1 MKQSIKT
8 AALCVALTATS
19 AGVVSCMSQ
28 NEKSTGCVSPQEK
41 LLVHDQQINEIIAQM
56 SLEEKVEMLHSKT
69 IMSSEGVP
77 RLGIQD
83 VKYADGPFAVREEIG
98 DGFRPMNWT
107 TDSATYYPTGSAL
120 AATWSYDLAYAYGN
134 GLGTEARRRGKDII
148 LGPAM
153 NIQRLPIG
161 GRTYE
166 YFSEDPALNAVL
178 AVGFTKGMQDAG
190 TAACL
195 KHYALNNQETNR
207 GSVDVIIAERPM
219 REIYLKAFEAAVKEG
234 GAMCV
239 MPAYNKVNGYYGSE
253 NNHLNNV
260 ILRGEWGFKGMT
272 VSDWGGTHSTMGAAL
287 GGLNVQM
294 TGDNYFGPALIDSV
308 RAGKLDESIVDD
320 KVREILRLRFAIE
333 PITADNAN
341 KVKISQK
348 EQQQTAYNVA
358 AKSIVLLKNEKA
370 TLPFDPA
377 TTKKIAVIGLNA
389 TAITG
394 SGGMGAGAKTP
405 YEITPLQG
413 LKNRLGNSVEIRYA
427 QAYKHY
433 MGMFAGQR
441 AGTAEIANSLD
452 EAPDAALLKEALETA
467 KGADLVLFFAGT
479 NKFIESEGID
489 RENILLPVSQ
499 DIIISKI
506 AEVNPN
512 IVTVVVSGGPC
523 DLRVV
528 ESKSNAIVQAWWNGL
543 EGGHALADVLL
554 GRIAPSGKLPFTFPL
569 KLEDSPAFALN
580 TFSDEVV
587 SDGDVFAAQFR
598 HDIVGDTEYNAEDRS
613 PKAYYSE
620 GLLVGYRWFD
630 TKEIPVLYPF
640 GHGLSY
646 VDFGY
651 ANLHID
657 KSNYAADETITVT
670 FDLTNNGA
678 MEADEVVQLYV
689 SRPNAKVEWPVK
701 ELKAFRRVT
710 LGAGNSQTVELSFPV
725 ADLRYWDEAT
735 NGWQLEKGTIELL
748 VGGSSAQLPLKVTV
762 EI

>member
-1 MKQSIKT
+1 MKSMKQIIKNAVWLMIIT
-8 AALCVALTATS
+8 TITGCN
-19 AGVVSCMSQ
+19 SQ
-28 NEKSTGCVSPQEK
+28 NTPQEK
-41 LLVHDQQINEIIAQM
+41 LIVNDKKINEIISQM

-83 VKYADGPFAVREEIG
+83 IKYADGPFAVREEIG
-98 DGFRPMNWT
+98 EGFRPLNWT

-120 AATWSYDLAYAYGN
+120 AATWSYDLAYDYGN
-134 GLGTEARRRGKDII
+134 ALGTEARRRGKDII

-153 NIQRLPIG
+153 NIQRLPVG

-178 AVGFTKGMQDAG
+178 AVGYTKGMQDAG

-207 GSVDVIIAERPM
+207 GSIDVIIAERPM

-287 GGLNVQM
+287 GGLDVQM
-294 TGDNYFGPALIDSV
+294 TGDNFFGPALIDSV
-308 RAGKLDESIVDD
+308 RAGKLNESVVDD

-333 PITADNAN
+333 PIPDDQAN
-341 KVKISQK
+341 TVKISQK
-348 EQQQTAYNVA
+348 EQHEVAYNVA
-358 AKSIVLLKNEKA
+358 AKAIVLLKNEKA
-370 TLPFDPA
+370 TLPINTA
-377 TTKKIAVIGLNA
+377 KTKKIAVIGLNA
-389 TAITG
+389 TTSTA

-413 LKNRLGNSVEIRYA
+413 LKNRLGNDVEILYA
-427 QAYKHY
+427 QAYKNY
-433 MGMFAGQR
+433 LGMFAGY
-441 AGTAEIANSLD
+441 TANNPAFAQTLD
-452 EAPDAALLKEALETA
+452 EAPDAVLMADAIA
-467 KGADLVLFFAGT
+467 AAGNADLVLFFAGT

-489 RENILLPVSQ
+489 RENIMLPVSQ
-499 DIIISKI
+499 DLILEKL

-523 DLRVV
+523 DLNVV
-528 ESKSNAIVQAWWNGL
+528 EKKSNAIVQAWWNGL

-554 GRIAPSGKLPFTFPL
+554 GNISPSGKLPFTFPL
-569 KLEDSPAFALN
+569 KLEDSPAYALN
-580 TFSDEVV
+580 NFSKEVI

-598 HDIVGDTEYNAEDRS
+598 HDIVGETEYDHNIHS
-613 PKAYYSE
+613 PKGYYSE

-630 TKEIPVLYPF
+630 TKGVPVLYPF

-646 VDFGY
+646 ADFGY
-651 ANLHID
+651 ANIRSD
-657 KSNYAADETITVT
+657 KNRYTVNDKIKIS
-670 FDLTNNGA
+670 FDLTNNGS

-689 SRPNAKVEWPVK
+689 RRLDAKVEWPHK
-701 ELKAFRRVT
+701 ELKAFERVT
-710 LGAGNSQTVELSFPV
+710 LGAGKTSMVTLEVPV
-725 ADLRYWDEAT
+725 SELRYWDETA
-735 NGWQLEKGTIELL
+735 NGWQLEKGKIEVL
-748 VGGSSAQLPLKVTV
+748 VGSSSADKPLKIEV

>member
-1 MKQSIKT
+1 MKQTFKTTTLLMSIAAVT
-8 AALCVALTATS
+8 ACQTPQGNS
-19 AGVVSCMSQ
+19 AGESR
-28 NEKSTGCVSPQEK
+28 PQEK
-41 LLVHDQQINEIIAQM
+41 LIVNDKKINEIIVQM

-83 VKYADGPFAVREEIG
+83 IKYADGPFAVREEIG
-98 DGFRPMNWT
+98 EGFRPLNWT

-120 AATWSYDLAYAYGN
+120 AATWSYDLSYDYGKA
-134 GLGTEARRRGKDII
+134 LGTEARRRGKDII

-178 AVGFTKGMQDAG
+178 AVGYTKGMQDAG

-234 GAMCV
+234 GAMSV

-260 ILRGEWGFKGMT
+260 ILRGEWGFKGMA

-308 RAGKLDESIVDD
+308 RAGKLNESIVDD
-320 KVREILRLRFAIE
+320 KVREILRVRFAVEAI
-333 PITADNAN
+333 PNDKAN
-341 KVKISQK
+341 TVKISQK
-348 EQQQTAYNVA
+348 EQQQVAYNVA
-358 AKSIVLLKNEKA
+358 TKSIVLLKNEKA
-370 TLPFDPA
+370 VLPIN
-377 TTKKIAVIGLNA
+377 TTKTKKIAVIGLNA
-389 TAITG
+389 TATTA

-413 LKNRLGNSVEIRYA
+413 LKNRIGNDVEIRYA
-427 QAYKHY
+427 QAYKNY
-433 MGMFAGQR
+433 MGMFAGHR
-441 AGTAEIANSLD
+441 ANTPEIANTLD
-452 EAPDAALLKEALETA
+452 EAPDAKLVAEAIA
-467 KGADLVLFFAGT
+467 AARGADVVLFFAGT

-499 DIIISKI
+499 DIIIAKL

-528 ESKSNAIVQAWWNGL
+528 DNKSNAVVQAWWNGL

-554 GRIAPSGKLPFTFPL
+554 GNISPSGKLPFTFPL
-569 KLEDSPAFALN
+569 KLEDSPAFALGN
-580 TFSDEVV
+580 FSNDVV

-598 HDIVGDTEYNAEDRS
+598 HDIVGETEYDENVRS
-613 PKAYYSE
+613 PKAHYSE
-620 GLLVGYRWFD
+620 GMLVGYRWFD
-630 TKEIPVLYPF
+630 TKGMPVLYPF

-646 VDFGY
+646 TSFDY
-651 ANLHID
+651 ANISSD
-657 KSNYAADETITVT
+657 KSSYAAGDVIKIS
-670 FDLTNNGA
+670 FDLTNKGA

-689 SRPNAKVEWPVK
+689 RRLDAKVEWPHK
-701 ELKAFRRVT
+701 ELKAFKRTT
-710 LGAGNSQTVELSFPV
+710 LGAGNTQTITLEVPV
-725 ADLRYWDEAT
+725 AELRYWDEAT
-735 NGWQLEKGTIELL
+735 NGWQLENGSIEVL
-748 VGGSSAQLPLKVTV
+748 VGGSSAELPLKTIVS
-762 EI
+762 I

>member
-1 MKQSIKT
+1 MKQMMKPVLRT
-8 AALCVALTATS
+8 MFAATLVACSTPASYTPQDKLT
-19 AGVVSCMSQ
+19 V
-28 NEKSTGCVSPQEK
+28 NDEK
-41 LLVHDQQINEIIAQM
+41 INNIIAQM
-56 SLEEKVEMLHSKT
+56 TLEEKVEMLHSKT

-77 RLGIQD
+77 RLGIAD
-83 VKYADGPFAVREEIG
+83 IKYADGPFAVREEIG
-98 DGFRPMNWT
+98 EGFQPLNWT

-120 AATWSYDLAYAYGN
+120 AATWSADLAYNYGLA
-134 GLGTEARRRGKDII
+134 LGTEARRRGKDII

-178 AVGFTKGMQDAG
+178 AVGYTRGMQDAG

-219 REIYLKAFEAAVKEG
+219 REIYLKAFEAAVKQG
-234 GAMCV
+234 GAMSV

-308 RAGKLDESIVDD
+308 RAGKLNESIVDN
-320 KVREILRLRFAIE
+320 KVREILRLRLAIKAIPNE
-333 PITADNAN
+333 QAN
-341 KVKISQK
+341 TIKISQK
-348 EQQQTAYNVA
+348 EQQQVAYNVA
-358 AKSIVLLKNEKA
+358 SKSIVLLKNTKT
-370 TLPFDPA
+370 TLPININ

-389 TAITG
+389 IATTA

-413 LKNRLGNSVEIRYA
+413 LRNRLGDNIEIKYA

-433 MGMFAGQR
+433 MGMFSGSK
-441 AGTAEIANSLD
+441 AGTPEIAQTLD
-452 EAPDAALLKEALETA
+452 EAPDATLLAEAITTA
-467 KGADLVLFFAGT
+467 READLVLFFAGT

-499 DIIISKI
+499 DIIIARL

-528 ESKSNAIVQAWWNGL
+528 DEKSNAVVQAWWNGL

-554 GRIAPSGKLPFTFPL
+554 GNISPSGKLPFTFPL
-569 KLEDSPAFALN
+569 KLEDSPAFALGN
-580 TFSDEVV
+580 FSNDVV

-598 HDIVGDTEYNAEDRS
+598 HDIVGETEYNADVHS
-613 PKAYYSE
+613 PKAHYSE

-630 TKEIPVLYPF
+630 TKGVPVLYPF

-646 VDFGY
+646 ASFNY
-651 ANLHID
+651 ANIRSD
-657 KSNYAADETITVT
+657 KPRYTADEVIRIS
-670 FDLTNNGA
+670 FDLNNEGS

-689 SRPNAKVEWPVK
+689 RRLDAKVEWPHK
-701 ELKAFRRVT
+701 ELKAFQRVT
-710 LGAGNSQTVELSFPV
+710 LGAGSKRTVTLEFPV
-725 ADLRYWDEAT
+725 SELRYWNEAI
-735 NGWQLEKGTIELL
+735 NAWQLESGTIEVL
-748 VGGSSAQLPLKVTV
+748 VGGSSAELPLKVSVT
-762 EI
+762 I

>member
-1 MKQSIKT
+1 MKRI
-8 AALCVALTATS
+8 LIVATLVCC
-19 AGVVSCMSQ
+19 G
-28 NEKSTGCVSPQEK
+28 STPHTTPQEK
-41 LLVHDQQINEIIAQM
+41 LTVNDKKINEIIALM
-56 SLEEKVEMLHSKT
+56 TLEEKVEMLHSKT

-83 VKYADGPFAVREEIG
+83 IKYADGPFAVREELG
-98 DGFRPMNWT
+98 DGFRPLNWT

-120 AATWSYDLAYAYGN
+120 AATWSYDLAYDYGN
-134 GLGTEARRRGKDII
+134 ALGTEARRRGKDII

-153 NIQRLPIG
+153 NIQRLPVG

-207 GSVDVIIAERPM
+207 GSIDVIIAERPM

-253 NNHLNNV
+253 NKHLNND

-287 GGLNVQM
+287 GGLDVQM
-294 TGDNYFGPALIDSV
+294 TGDEYFGPPLIDAV
-308 RAGKLDESIVDD
+308 RTGKIDESVVDD

-333 PITADNAN
+333 PIPNDKAN
-341 KVKISQK
+341 TVKISQK
-348 EQQQTAYNVA
+348 EQQQVAYNVA
-358 AKSIVLLKNEKA
+358 ARSIVLLKNEKA
-370 TLPFDPA
+370 VLPID
-377 TTKKIAVIGLNA
+377 TGKTKKIAVIGLNA
-389 TAITG
+389 TATTA

-413 LKNRLGNSVEIRYA
+413 LKNRLGNDVEIEYA
-427 QAYKHY
+427 PAYKNY
-433 MGMFAGQR
+433 MGMFAGGK
-441 AGTAEIANSLD
+441 ANSPEIARTLD
-452 EAPDAALLKEALETA
+452 EAPDAALLAEALATA
-467 KGADLVLFFAGT
+467 RDADLVLFFAGT

-499 DIIISKI
+499 DIIITEL

-528 ESKSNAIVQAWWNGL
+528 EKKSDAIVQAWWNGL

-554 GRIAPSGKLPFTFPL
+554 GNISPSGKLPFTFPL
-569 KLEDSPAFALN
+569 KLEDSPAYALGN
-580 TFSDEVV
+580 FSKEVV

-598 HDIVGDTEYNAEDRS
+598 HDIVGETEYDHNVYS
-613 PKAYYSE
+613 PETHYSE

-630 TKEIPVLYPF
+630 TKNVPVLYPF

-646 VDFGY
+646 VNFDY
-651 ANLHID
+651 ANIKSD
-657 KSNYAADETITVT
+657 KSEYAAGDVIKISVDVT
-670 FDLTNNGA
+670 NKGS

-689 SRPNAKVEWPVK
+689 RRPDAKVEWPHK
-701 ELKAFRRVT
+701 ELKAFQRTTLAAGKTEKVT
-710 LGAGNSQTVELSFPV
+710 LEVPV
-725 ADLRYWDEAT
+725 SELRYWDEAS
-735 NGWQLEKGTIELL
+735 NGWELESGTVEVL
-748 VGGSSAQLPLKVTV
+748 VGTSSAKLPLMTK
-762 EI
+762 IQIY

>member
-1 MKQSIKT
+1 MKRIIKNL
-8 AALCVALTATS
+8 ALLMLITT
-19 AGVVSCMSQ
+19 M
-28 NEKSTGCVSPQEK
+28 TGCDTSKTPDSPQEK
-41 LLVHDQQINEIIAQM
+41 LTVNDKKINEIIAQM
-56 SLEEKVEMLHSKT
+56 TLEEKVEMLHSKT

-83 VKYADGPFAVREEIG
+83 IKYADGPFAVREELG
-98 DGFRPMNWT
+98 DGFQPLNWT

-120 AATWSYDLAYAYGN
+120 AATWSYDLAYDYGN
-134 GLGTEARRRGKDII
+134 ALGTEARRRGKDII

-166 YFSEDPALNAVL
+166 YFSEDPALNAIL
-178 AVGFTKGMQDAG
+178 AVGYTKGMQDAG

-207 GSVDVIIAERPM
+207 GSMDVIIAERPM

-287 GGLNVQM
+287 GGLDVQM
-294 TGDNYFGPALIDSV
+294 TGDEFFGPALIDSV
-308 RAGKLDESIVDD
+308 RVGKLNESVVDD
-320 KVREILRLRFAIE
+320 KVREILRLRFAVEAIPNE
-333 PITADNAN
+333 KAN
-341 KVKISQK
+341 TVKISQK
-348 EQQQTAYNVA
+348 EQQQVAYNVA
-358 AKSIVLLKNEKA
+358 AKSIVLLKNEKEV
-370 TLPFDPA
+370 LPID
-377 TTKKIAVIGLNA
+377 TKKTKKIAVIGLNA
-389 TAITG
+389 TATTA

-413 LKNRLGNSVEIRYA
+413 LKNRIGNDAEIQYA
-427 QAYKHY
+427 PAYKNY
-433 MGMFAGQR
+433 MGMFAGNK
-441 AGTAEIANSLD
+441 ANTPEIAQTLD
-452 EAPDAALLKEALETA
+452 EAPDAKLLAEAITA
-467 KGADLVLFFAGT
+467 ARNADLVLFFAGT

-499 DIIISKI
+499 DIIIAKL

-528 ESKSNAIVQAWWNGL
+528 EKKSNAIVQAWWNGL

-554 GRIAPSGKLPFTFPL
+554 GNISPSGKLPFTFPL
-569 KLEDSPAFALN
+569 KLEDSPAFALG
-580 TFSDEVV
+580 TFSKEVV

-598 HDIVGDTEYNAEDRS
+598 HDIVGETDYDHNSNS
-613 PKAYYSE
+613 PKVNYSE

-630 TKEIPVLYPF
+630 TKDMPVLYPF

-646 VDFGY
+646 ASFDY
-651 ANLHID
+651 ANIQSD
-657 KSNYAADETITVT
+657 KSKYAANDVIKISFDVT
-670 FDLTNNGA
+670 NKGS
-678 MEADEVVQLYV
+678 MEADEIVQLYV
-689 SRPNAKVEWPVK
+689 RRLDAKVEWPHK
-701 ELKAFRRVT
+701 ELKAFQRTT
-710 LGAGNSQTVELSFPV
+710 LSAGKTQSITLEIPV
-725 ADLRYWDEAT
+725 AELRYWDET
-735 NGWQLEKGTIELL
+735 SNGWKLENGTIEVL
-748 VGGSSAQLPLKVTV
+748 VGTSSAKLPLATKIT
-762 EI
+762 I

>member
-1 MKQSIKT
+1 MKRIIKNAVRLMIIT
-8 AALCVALTATS
+8 TI
-19 AGVVSCMSQ
+19 AGANAQ
-28 NEKSTGCVSPQEK
+28 NTPQEK
-41 LLVHDQQINEIIAQM
+41 LIVNDGKINEIISQM

-83 VKYADGPFAVREEIG
+83 IKYADGPFAVREEIG
-98 DGFRPMNWT
+98 EGFRPLNWT

-120 AATWSYDLAYAYGN
+120 AATWSYDLAYDYGKA
-134 GLGTEARRRGKDII
+134 LGTEARRRGKDII

-153 NIQRLPIG
+153 NIQRLPVG

-178 AVGFTKGMQDAG
+178 AVGYTKGMQEAG

-294 TGDNYFGPALIDSV
+294 TGDNFFGPPLIDAV
-308 RAGKLDESIVDD
+308 REGKLDESVIDD

-333 PITADNAN
+333 PIPDEKAN
-341 KVKISQK
+341 TVKISQK
-348 EQQQTAYNVA
+348 EQQEVAYNVA
-358 AKSIVLLKNEKA
+358 AKAIVLLKNEKA
-370 TLPFDPA
+370 VLPIRTDKV
-377 TTKKIAVIGLNA
+377 KKIAVIGLNA
-389 TAITG
+389 VAPTA

-405 YEITPLQG
+405 YEITPLLG
-413 LKNRLGNSVEIRYA
+413 LKNRLGNRVEIEYA
-427 QAYKHY
+427 QAYKNY
-433 MGMFAGQR
+433 MGMFAGHR
-441 AGTAEIANSLD
+441 ANDPAIAQTLD
-452 EAPDAALLKEALETA
+452 EAPDATLLAEAIA
-467 KGADLVLFFAGT
+467 VARNADLVLFFAGT

-489 RENILLPVSQ
+489 RENIMLPVSQ
-499 DIIISKI
+499 DLIIARL

-523 DLRVV
+523 DLNVV
-528 ESKSNAIVQAWWNGL
+528 EKKSNAIVQAWWNGL

-554 GRIAPSGKLPFTFPL
+554 GTISPSGKLPFTFPV
-569 KLEDSPAFALN
+569 KLEDSPAYALN
-580 TFSDEVV
+580 NFSREVV

-598 HDIVGDTEYNAEDRS
+598 HDIIGETEYDPNIHS
-613 PKAYYSE
+613 PKGYYSE
-620 GLLVGYRWFD
+620 GSLVGYRWFD
-630 TKEIPVLYPF
+630 TKGVPVLYPF

-646 VDFGY
+646 ADFKY
-651 ANLHID
+651 TNIRSD
-657 KSNYAADETITVT
+657 KSKYAANDVIKVS
-670 FDLTNNGA
+670 FDLTNKGS

-689 SRPNAKVEWPVK
+689 RRLDAKVEWPHK
-701 ELKAFRRVT
+701 ELKAFERVT
-710 LGAGNSQTVELSFPV
+710 LGAGKSRTVTLEVPV
-725 ADLRYWDEAT
+725 AELRYWDEAT
-735 NGWQLEKGTIELL
+735 NGWQLENGKVEVL
-748 VGGSSAQLPLKVTV
+748 VGSSSADVGLKMTV
-762 EI
+762 GI